1 MTWTEEKLE
10 KFIRDNKDTLVDD
23 YHPTTGHED
32 NFLQKLS
39 KRFKIFISIVP
50 YLIKVLIIT
59 IIIFICSIFIW
70 YNFIKHPKIDTIIE
84 KIEIKK

>member
-10 KFIRDNKDTLVDD
+10 KFIRDNKDALVDGCR
-23 YHPTTGHED
+23 PTMWHED

-39 KRFKIFISIVP
+39 KRFKKIISIVP
-50 YLIKVLIIT
+50 YLMRVLIIT

-70 YNFIKHPKIDTIIE
+70 YKFFDHPKIDSVIE
-84 KIEIKK
+84 KIEVNK